1 MIKRRFKTQTQ
12 EEFLEIVKDI
22 HKDEDGE
29 PLYLYDKTIYVSN
42 NDGIIIT
49 CREHGD
55 FEMTPRRHK
64 EGKGCSKCL
73 KAKKSNK
80 DEFVKRAID
89 FHHDVNGEA
98 IFNYD
103 EVVYVNLSTPVI
115 ITCRN
120 GHRFEQTPQNHL
132 KGGCKECA
140 MKIRMTT
147 DFFVKKASQI
157 HMNEK
162 GEPKY
167 SFEKTIYK
175 ATKEKVI
182 ITCFHHGDF
191 EITPS
196 DILEGHGCSECSK
209 KESIKKI
216 TSNKEDFV
224 KKAVLKHHDEDG
236 NPLFIYD
243 EVEYINSTTPVIIK
257 CLQNHRFEQTPQ
269 NHLKGG
275 CLMCNGNKKITTE
288 EFIKRSKLIHKDKD
302 GNPIFD
308 YSLVEYKNSKTK
320 VTLIC
325 LNGHQFEQ
333 KPDNHLSGAGCQSC
347 RFLK

>member
-1 MIKRRFKTQTQ
+1 METMIKGRFKTQTP
-12 EEFLEIVKDI
+12 EEFLERARDI

-29 PLYLYDKTIYVSN
+29 PLYLYDKTVYVSN
-42 NDGIIIT
+42 NDSIIIT

-80 DEFVKRAID
+80 DEFVKKAID
-89 FHHDVNGEA
+89 FHHDVNGEP

-103 EVVYVNLSTPVI
+103 EVVYVNLTTPVT
-115 ITCRN
+115 ITCKN

-147 DFFVKKASQI
+147 DVFVERASLI
-157 HMNEK
+157 HINEK
-162 GEPKY
+162 GESKY
-167 SFEKTIYK
+167 SYEKTKYK

-182 ITCFHHGDF
+182 ITCLKHGDF
-191 EITPS
+191 MITPS
-196 DILEGHGCSECSK
+196 DILEGHGCAECSK
-209 KESIKKI
+209 KESTKKI
-216 TSNKEDFV
+216 TSNKDEFIR
-224 KKAVLKHHDEDG
+224 KAILKHHDENG
-236 NPLFIYD
+236 NQLFQYD
-243 EVEYINSTTPVIIK
+243 EVDYVNSSTPVIIT
-257 CLQNHRFEQTPQ
+257 CSNGHRFEQTPQ

-275 CLMCNGNKKITTE
+275 CKICTGTVKLNTE
-288 EFIKRSKLIHKDKD
+288 EFIRRSKLIHHDKD
-302 GNPIFD
+302 GNSIFD
-308 YSLVEYKNSKTK
+308 YSLVDYKNSRTK

-333 KPDNHLSGAGCQSC
+333 KPDNHLSGSGCPNC
-347 RFLK
+347 